1 MTIRHLKIF
10 LAVAES
16 GKMSLAAEQL
26 FITQPSVS
34 QAIRELE
41 EHYQTL
47 LFERLSKK
55 LYITEDGKKLYVT
68 AKQLVTQFESLEESM
83 QKENR
88 REKLRIGGT
97 ITLGSGILS
106 RVVRD
111 LRAEQPDLDIYS
123 YMNNTQIIEQKLL
136 NMELDVGIVEGR
148 VKSRDLVSIPLID
161 DMLVLACG
169 QNHLFFGRHTLF
181 INELNRHDFVKREPG
196 SGTRE
201 LFENFIV
208 RHGLDIH
215 TVFEESTPDSIKNA
229 IQINNC
235 MAVISIRL
243 LEKEIQ
249 NGEMYVFTGPHKEWN
264 RHFSF
269 VYHKDKYL
277 TDSILRL
284 KEIVSSYN
292 DAEEIRKL
300 PGGKLVDS

>member
-111 LRAEQPDLDIYS
+111 LRAE
-123 YMNNTQIIEQKLL
+123 
-136 NMELDVGIVEGR
+136 
-148 VKSRDLVSIPLID
+148 
-161 DMLVLACG
+161 
-169 QNHLFFGRHTLF
+169 
-181 INELNRHDFVKREPG
+181 
-196 SGTRE
+196 
-201 LFENFIV
+201 
-208 RHGLDIH
+208 
-215 TVFEESTPDSIKNA
+215 
-229 IQINNC
+229 
-235 MAVISIRL
+235 
-243 LEKEIQ
+243 
-249 NGEMYVFTGPHKEWN
+249 
-264 RHFSF
+264 
-269 VYHKDKYL
+269 
-277 TDSILRL
+277 
-284 KEIVSSYN
+284 
-292 DAEEIRKL
+292 
-300 PGGKLVDS
+300 

>member
-10 LAVAES
+10 LTVAET
-16 GKMSLAAEQL
+16 GKMSMAAEQL
-26 FITQPSVS
+26 YITQPSVS

-41 EHYQTL
+41 DHYQVL

-55 LYITEDGKKLYVT
+55 LYITEDGKKLYIT

-83 QKENR
+83 RKENR
-88 REKLRIGGT
+88 REKIRIGGT
-97 ITLGSGILS
+97 VTLGSGLLS
-106 RVVRD
+106 KVVRD
-111 LRAEQPDLDIYS
+111 LRGERPELDIYS

-169 QNHLFFGRHTLF
+169 QNHLYFGRHTLF
-181 INELNRHDFVKREPG
+181 INELNGHDFVKREPG

-215 TVFEESTPDSIKNA
+215 TVFEESTPDSIKMPYRSTTVWQSSPSVFWKRKYRTGRSMYLPVLTKNGTGVSPLSTTR
-229 IQINNC
+229 IN
-235 MAVISIRL
+235 S
-243 LEKEIQ
+243 
-249 NGEMYVFTGPHKEWN
+249 
-264 RHFSF
+264 
-269 VYHKDKYL
+269 
-277 TDSILRL
+277 
-284 KEIVSSYN
+284 
-292 DAEEIRKL
+292 
-300 PGGKLVDS
+300 

>member
-10 LAVAES
+10 LAVAEA

-26 FITQPSVS
+26 FISQPSVS

-41 EHYQTL
+41 EHYGTL

-55 LYITEDGKKLYVT
+55 LYITEDGKTLYIT
-68 AKQLVTQFESLEESM
+68 AKQLVTQFESLEEGM
-83 QKENR
+83 KKENR
-88 REKLRIGGT
+88 REKIRIGGT

-106 RVVRD
+106 KVVRD
-111 LRAEQPDLDIYS
+111 LKREQPDLDIYS

-148 VKSRDLVSIPLID
+148 VKSRDLVSIPLIN

-169 QNHLFFGRHTLF
+169 QNHIFFGRHTLF
-181 INELNRHDFVKREPG
+181 INELNGHDFVKREPG

-215 TVFEESTPDSIKNA
+215 TTFEESTPDSIKNA

-249 NGEMYVFTGPHKEWN
+249 NQEIHVFTGPHKEWN
-264 RHFSF
+264 RYFSF

-277 TDSILRL
+277 TDSIIRL

-292 DAEEIRKL
+292 DVDEIKKL
-300 PGGKLVDS
+300 PGGQLVDR

>member
-10 LAVAES
+10 LAVAEA

-41 EHYQTL
+41 EHYGTL

-55 LYITEDGKKLYVT
+55 LYITEDGKTLYIT

-83 QKENR
+83 RKENR
-88 REKLRIGGT
+88 REKIRIGGT

-106 RVVRD
+106 KVVRD
-111 LRAEQPDLDIYS
+111 LKREQPDLDIYS

-181 INELNRHDFVKREPG
+181 INELNGHDFVKREPG

-215 TVFEESTPDSIKNA
+215 TAFEESTPDSIKNA

-249 NGEMYVFTGPHKEWN
+249 NQEIHVFTGPHKEWN
-264 RHFSF
+264 RYFSF

-277 TDSILRL
+277 TDSIIRL

-292 DAEEIRKL
+292 DVEEIKKL
-300 PGGKLVDS
+300 PGGQLVDR

>member
-10 LAVAES
+10 LAVADS

-136 NMELDVGIVEGR
+136 NM
-148 VKSRDLVSIPLID
+148 
-161 DMLVLACG
+161 
-169 QNHLFFGRHTLF
+169 
-181 INELNRHDFVKREPG
+181 
-196 SGTRE
+196 
-201 LFENFIV
+201 
-208 RHGLDIH
+208 
-215 TVFEESTPDSIKNA
+215 
-229 IQINNC
+229 
-235 MAVISIRL
+235 
-243 LEKEIQ
+243 
-249 NGEMYVFTGPHKEWN
+249 
-264 RHFSF
+264 
-269 VYHKDKYL
+269 
-277 TDSILRL
+277 
-284 KEIVSSYN
+284 
-292 DAEEIRKL
+292 
-300 PGGKLVDS
+300 

>member
-1 MTIRHLKIF
+1 M
-10 LAVAES
+10 
-16 GKMSLAAEQL
+16 AAEQL
-26 FITQPSVS
+26 YITQPSVS

-41 EHYQTL
+41 DHYQVL

-83 QKENR
+83 RKENR
-88 REKLRIGGT
+88 REKIRIGGT
-97 ITLGSGILS
+97 VTLGSGLLS
-106 RVVRD
+106 KVVRD
-111 LRAEQPDLDIYS
+111 LRGERPELDIYS

-161 DMLVLACG
+161 DML
-169 QNHLFFGRHTLF
+169 
-181 INELNRHDFVKREPG
+181 VKREPG

-249 NGEMYVFTGPHKEWN
+249 NGEIHVFTGPHKEWN
-264 RHFSF
+264 R
-269 VYHKDKYL
+269 
-277 TDSILRL
+277 
-284 KEIVSSYN
+284 VSPLSTTRIN
-292 DAEEIRKL
+292 
-300 PGGKLVDS
+300 S

>member
-111 LRAEQPDLDIYS
+111 LRAEQPDLEFLY
-123 YMNNTQIIEQKLL
+123 EQYPDHRTKTS
-136 NMELDVGIVEGR
+136 EYGAGCGYRGR
-148 VKSRDLVSIPLID
+148 P
-161 DMLVLACG
+161 C
-169 QNHLFFGRHTLF
+169 Q
-181 INELNRHDFVKREPG
+181 EPG
-196 SGTRE
+196 SG
-201 LFENFIV
+201 
-208 RHGLDIH
+208 IH
-215 TVFEESTPDSIKNA
+215 S
-229 IQINNC
+229 
-235 MAVISIRL
+235 
-243 LEKEIQ
+243 
-249 NGEMYVFTGPHKEWN
+249 PH
-264 RHFSF
+264 
-269 VYHKDKYL
+269 
-277 TDSILRL
+277 
-284 KEIVSSYN
+284 
-292 DAEEIRKL
+292 
-300 PGGKLVDS
+300 

>member
-10 LAVAES
+10 LAVAEA

-41 EHYQTL
+41 EHYGTL

-55 LYITEDGKKLYVT
+55 LYITEDGKTLYIT

-83 QKENR
+83 RKENR
-88 REKLRIGGT
+88 REKIRIGGT

-106 RVVRD
+106 KVVRD
-111 LRAEQPDLDIYS
+111 LKKEQPNLDIYS

-169 QNHLFFGRHTLF
+169 QDHLFYGRHTLF
-181 INELNRHDFVKREPG
+181 INELNGHDFVKREPG

-249 NGEMYVFTGPHKEWN
+249 NQEIHVFTGPHKEWN
-264 RHFSF
+264 RDFSF

-277 TDSILRL
+277 TDSIIRL

-292 DAEEIRKL
+292 DVEEIKKL
-300 PGGKLVDS
+300 PGGQLVDR

>member
-148 VKSRDLVSIPLID
+148 VKSRDLVD
-161 DMLVLACG
+161 
-169 QNHLFFGRHTLF
+169 
-181 INELNRHDFVKREPG
+181 
-196 SGTRE
+196 
-201 LFENFIV
+201 
-208 RHGLDIH
+208 
-215 TVFEESTPDSIKNA
+215 
-229 IQINNC
+229 
-235 MAVISIRL
+235 
-243 LEKEIQ
+243 
-249 NGEMYVFTGPHKEWN
+249 
-264 RHFSF
+264 
-269 VYHKDKYL
+269 
-277 TDSILRL
+277 
-284 KEIVSSYN
+284 
-292 DAEEIRKL
+292 RKS
-300 PGGKLVDS
+300 VV